1 MCIKKK
7 DGEDIDIT
15 NKETI
20 LELFERY
27 EEDLYQ
33 YTDEN
38 REYASKITNI
48 ETGFYDSLTDEQK
61 KEFEQLMELK
71 GLNGGVTDRNIFI
84 FAFSLAVRLIL
95 ESTQDTKI

>member
-1 MCIKKK
+1 MCIKKN
-7 DGEDIDIT
+7 DSEDIDIT

-48 ETGFYDSLTDEQK
+48 ETGFYESLTDEQK
-61 KEFEQLMELK
+61 QQFEELTELK
-71 GLNGGVTDRNIFI
+71 GLNSGVTDRNIFI

-95 ESTQDTKI
+95 ESKQD